1 MNFPIRSTITEIFY
15 NSSLY
20 MRMSLDYRFPWHLST
35 LCVAITKKKKTI
47 RKMKSI
53 LSTFE
58 MQLQSTPNNSS
69 NFMMAIK
76 AVKKD

>member
-1 MNFPIRSTITEIFY
+1 
-15 NSSLY
+15 
-20 MRMSLDYRFPWHLST
+20 
-35 LCVAITKKKKTI
+35 
-47 RKMKSI
+47 MKSI

>member
-58 MQLQSTPNNSS
+58 MQLQSTPNNSK
-69 NFMMAIK
+69 F
-76 AVKKD
+76 